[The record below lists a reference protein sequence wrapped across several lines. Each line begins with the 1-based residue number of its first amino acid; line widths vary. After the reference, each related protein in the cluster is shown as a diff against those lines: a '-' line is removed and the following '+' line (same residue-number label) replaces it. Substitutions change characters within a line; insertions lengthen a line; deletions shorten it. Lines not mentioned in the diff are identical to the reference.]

1 VGRTQQILGT
11 LALSAVSGWANA
23 SEAPAAEASTTA
35 PAETPVAARVIWA
48 APGEAPPPPHLSLP
62 VEEPAP
68 RKRRFNVARVRWLV
82 GLERA
87 SSIAGYRSSAS
98 VGGDSEV
105 ITRGIEASIVG
116 DVNQQAFTP
125 LVMPRLSLDARW
137 ANGFSLG
144 AVLSYAARS
153 AEQNSDGLDDPLPSS
168 ESALL
173 GPRIGWLKPL
183 SNNVAVWLRGGPTW
197 AYRASSD
204 PTSEPGER
212 RTFTE
217 RQWAIS
223 LEPQLVVMPWPHLGL
238 SLGAALDLGVDGE
251 NELAYRGGPFPETS
265 RVRETVST
273 YGITAGL
280 LALF

>member
-1 VGRTQQILGT
+1 
-11 LALSAVSGWANA
+11 
-23 SEAPAAEASTTA
+23 
-35 PAETPVAARVIWA
+35 VAARVIWA
-48 APGEAPPPPHLSLP
+48 APGEAPPPQRSLP
-62 VEEPAP
+62 VEEPTP

-98 VGGDSEV
+98 VGRDSEV
-105 ITRGIEASIVG
+105 VTRGVEASIVG
-116 DVNQQAFTP
+116 DVNQEAFTP

-153 AEQNSDGLDDPLPSS
+153 AQQSSDGVDGTLPSS

-173 GPRIGWLKPL
+173 GPRVGWLKPL

-204 PTSEPGER
+204 ATSEPGER

-265 RVRETVST
+265 RMRETVST

>member
-1 VGRTQQILGT
+1 MGRTQQILGT
-11 LALSAVSGWANA
+11 LALSAVSGLANA
-23 SEAPAAEASTTA
+23 SEAPAAEGLNTA
-35 PAETPVAARVIWA
+35 ATETPAAARVIWA
-48 APGEAPPPPHLSLP
+48 APGEVPPPPQRGLP
-62 VEEPAP
+62 VAEPTP
-68 RKRRFNVARVRWLV
+68 RKRRFNVAKVRWLV

-87 SSIAGYRSSAS
+87 SSIAGYRSSTS
-98 VGGDSEV
+98 VGQDSEV
-105 ITRGIEASIVG
+105 ITGVEASLVG
-116 DVNQQAFTP
+116 DVNQEAFTP

-153 AEQNSDGLDDPLPSS
+153 AQRSSDVQDTLPSS

-173 GPRIGWLKPL
+173 GPRVGWLRPL
-183 SNNVAVWLRGGPTW
+183 SNNVALWLRGGPTW

-212 RTFTE
+212 RTLTE
-217 RQWAIS
+217 WQWAIS

-238 SLGAALDLGVDGE
+238 SLGGAFDLGVDGE

-265 RVRETVST
+265 RMRETVST